1 MKKNLTDKIVLKRS
15 SLPKI
20 RDIYELP
27 LIEKEAYRID
37 RFEMKKRDLSCSLPY
52 SFE

>member
-1 MKKNLTDKIVLKRS
+1 MKKNLTDKIILKRS

-20 RDIYELP
+20 KDLCESS
-27 LIEKEAYRID
+27 LIEKEAYRIN
-37 RFEMKKRDLSCSLPY
+37 REHVERIYLSCSLPY